1 VIRQSTIFFLI
12 FLTAGVGRAADGLVV
27 ARSALADKLYGL
39 AERQAKTLV
48 DTAETVAA
56 RADAL
61 LVYVQALA
69 EQGRNEDVLKTLNAH
84 VATLTESTVGVFAY
98 WRARALLGS
107 GDPAGAR
114 AAAEGGLAADPQS
127 ADATALRRLVAQ
139 ACLALNDSPGALRVY
154 AELDTAVTNV
164 GLRAAVLYEWAQA
177 LDGLGRATNA
187 VEVLAR
193 QPREPITDPFVEN
206 GILLHAAI
214 LARLDRQS
222 DAMRVL
228 QMLVTHEQASESGR
242 VRALVELARLQIA
255 GGKTDDAV
263 VSAHAAA
270 EAALRTDL
278 RLAAGIRLADILL
291 CATNTLD
298 EGETRIKA
306 LIREFP
312 ESLEARNAQMR
323 LANALAAAGLHER
336 AAAAYRV
343 YIESFGETGAGLEA
357 LAGRAR
363 SLFQIKS
370 YGEAANLYQKLHDTT
385 TNELRKA
392 EYLYRAADAVAADG
406 RFKQAAKLYRSVN
419 QLYGKSALAPRALF
433 QSADALDRDGDLA
446 AAEGAFRQTAER
458 YAGAPLAEQAWLR
471 LAALLSARTA
481 VNAAVEA
488 YGAVLAVTTNPAVR
502 SEALIGR
509 GIANFRAYRREA
521 ALQDFTDAAVI
532 PDPRG
537 EAYYWQ
543 VMSLFSLKRDD
554 ESYRA
559 GESFLD
565 QFPEAPRLPDMLLWL
580 AKYDYNHGRFEN
592 ARKRFLLYVER
603 WPKGPWSDFALLWAG
618 RAAFHL
624 NDLAQTVELMAR
636 LWKTY
641 PSSQRLAEAR
651 FVQADALCE
660 LRRFDEAVLL
670 FSEVITRYPESDWGT
685 PAWGRKGDSY
695 LLMGGDDP
703 KRFQE
708 AMDAYREMLG
718 RRDVTPS
725 MALQAEY
732 KIGRCLEK
740 LTRTNEAIEHY
751 YERVVVPFL
760 DDRAK
765 GRIDDESAVWFT
777 LAAFNAAD
785 LLIQTGKT
793 AAAARVLRRVA
804 DTDLP
809 GQAEAR
815 QRLERLERTRP

>member
-1 VIRQSTIFFLI
+1 VIKQLTIGIIL
-12 FLTAGVGRAADGLVV
+12 LLAAGAGRAADGLEV

-39 AERQAKTLV
+39 AERQAKALV
-48 DTAETVAA
+48 DGAGTAAA
-56 RADAL
+56 RAEAL

-69 EQGRNEDVLKTLNAH
+69 EQGRHDEVLKALNDQTAIL
-84 VATLTESTVGVFAY
+84 AASAAGPFAY
-98 WRARALLGS
+98 WRARALLAS

-127 ADATALRRLVAQ
+127 ADATSLRRLVAQ
-139 ACLALNDSPGALRVY
+139 ACLALDDGAGALRQY
-154 AELDTAVTNV
+154 AELDAAVTNA
-164 GLRAAVLYEWAQA
+164 GLRAAVLYEWARA
-177 LDGLGRATNA
+177 LDGMGRATNA
-187 VEVLAR
+187 LEVLAR
-193 QPREPITDPFVEN
+193 QPRETLANPFVEN
-206 GILLHAAI
+206 GMLLHAAI
-214 LARLDRQS
+214 LNRLDRSS
-222 DAMRVL
+222 DALRVL
-228 QMLVTHEQASESGR
+228 QALATERAAESGR
-242 VRALVELARLQIA
+242 VQALVELARLQIA
-255 GGKTDDAV
+255 GGKTNDAV
-263 VSAHAAA
+263 VSARAAA
-270 EAALRTDL
+270 DAALRPDL

-312 ESLEARNAQMR
+312 EGPEARNAQMR
-323 LANALAAAGLHER
+323 LADALAAAGLHER

-343 YIESFGETGAGLEA
+343 YIESFGEKGNGLEA

-363 SLFQIKS
+363 SLFQIRS
-370 YGEAANLYQKLHDTT
+370 FGEAANLYQKLHDTA
-385 TNELRKA
+385 TNDLQKA
-392 EYLYRAADAVAADG
+392 DYLYRAADAVAADG
-406 RFKQAAKLYRSVN
+406 RFKQAAQLYRSVN
-419 QLYGKSALAPRALF
+419 QLYGEHALAPRALF
-433 QSADALDRDGDLA
+433 QSADALERDGDLA
-446 AAEGAFRQTAER
+446 AAEGAFRQTAAR
-458 YAGAPLAEQAWLR
+458 YAGAALAEQASLR
-471 LAALLSARTA
+471 LASLLSARTA
-481 VNAAVEA
+481 VEAAVET

-509 GIANFRAYRREA
+509 GIANFRAYRFEA
-521 ALQDFTDAAVI
+521 ALRDFTGAAAI

-537 EAYYWQ
+537 EAQYWQ

-559 GESFLD
+559 GESFLEK
-565 QFPEAPRLPDMLLWL
+565 FPEAPRLPDLILWL
-580 AKYDYNHGRFEN
+580 AKYDFNHGRFEN
-592 ARKRFLLYVER
+592 ARKRFLLYAER
-603 WPKGPWSDFALLWAG
+603 WPEGPWSDFALLWAG
-618 RAAFHL
+618 RAAFRL
-624 NDLAQTVELMAR
+624 DDLPQTVELMGR

-641 PSSQRLAEAR
+641 PASQRLAEAR

-670 FSEVITRYPESDWGT
+670 FNEVITRYPESDWGT

-708 AMDAYREMLG
+708 AMDSYREMLG

-740 LTRTNEAIEHY
+740 LKRVNEAIEHY
-751 YERVVVPFL
+751 YSRVVVPFL

-765 GRIDDESAVWFT
+765 GRIDDEAAVWFT

-785 LLIQTGKT
+785 LLVQTGKT
-793 AAAARVLRRVA
+793 AAAARVLQRVA

-809 GQAEAR
+809 GRSEAR

>member
-1 VIRQSTIFFLI
+1 VIRQFSICVLLFLA
-12 FLTAGVGRAADGLVV
+12 AGGARAADGLDV

-39 AERQAKTLV
+39 AERQAKALV
-48 DTAETVAA
+48 EAAGTVAE

-61 LVYVQALA
+61 LVYVQSLA
-69 EQGRNEDVLKTLNAH
+69 EQGRNEEVLNTLNGHA
-84 VATLTESTVGVFAY
+84 ATLAESAAGAFAY
-98 WRARALLGS
+98 WRTRALLALN
-107 GDPAGAR
+107 DPAGAR

-127 ADATALRRLVAQ
+127 DDATALRRLAAQ
-139 ACLALNDSPGALRVY
+139 ACLALDDDAGALRVY
-154 AELDTAVTNV
+154 AELDAAVTNA

-177 LDGLGRATNA
+177 LDGMGRATNA
-187 VEVLAR
+187 VDVLAR
-193 QPREPITDPFVEN
+193 QPRETPADPFVEN
-206 GILLHAAI
+206 GMLLHAAI
-214 LARLDRQS
+214 LARLDRPA
-222 DAMRVL
+222 DATRVL
-228 QMLVTHEQASESGR
+228 QTLATHEQSGESGR
-242 VRALVELARLQIA
+242 VRALAELARLQIA
-255 GGKTDDAV
+255 GGKTLDAIA
-263 VSAHAAA
+263 SARAAT
-270 EAALRTDL
+270 EAAQRPDL

-298 EGETRIKA
+298 EGEARIKA
-306 LIREFP
+306 LIREFA
-312 ESLEARNAQMR
+312 ESPEARNAQMR
-323 LANALAAAGLHER
+323 LADALAAAGLHER
-336 AAAAYRV
+336 AATAYRV
-343 YIESFGETGAGLEA
+343 YIESFGETGEGLAA

-363 SLFQIKS
+363 SLFQIGRF
-370 YGEAANLYQKLHDTT
+370 GEAANLYQKLHDTT
-385 TNELRKA
+385 TNQLHKA
-392 EYLYRAADAVAADG
+392 DYLYRTADAVAADG
-406 RFKQAAKLYRSVN
+406 RFKQAAQLYRSVN
-419 QLYGKSALAPRALF
+419 ELYPGDALAPRALF
-433 QSADALDRDGDLA
+433 QSADALERDGDS
-446 AAEGAFRQTAER
+446 AAEGAFRQTATR
-458 YAGAPLAEQAWLR
+458 YAGTPLAEQALLR
-471 LAALLSARTA
+471 LATLLSARTA
-481 VNAAVEA
+481 VEAAVEA
-488 YGAVLAVTTNPAVR
+488 YGAVLAVTTNLAVR

-509 GIANFRAYRREA
+509 GIANFRAYRFDAALRDFTEA
-521 ALQDFTDAAVI
+521 AAL

-537 EAYYWQ
+537 EAHYWQ

-554 ESYRA
+554 ESYLA
-559 GESFLD
+559 GESFLEK
-565 QFPEAPRLPDMLLWL
+565 FPAAPRLPDLILWL
-580 AKYDYNHGRFEN
+580 AKYDFNHGRFEN

-603 WPKGPWSDFALLWAG
+603 WPEGPWADFALLWAG
-618 RAAFHL
+618 RTAFRL
-624 NDLAQTVELMAR
+624 DDLAQTVELMGR

-641 PSSQRLAEAR
+641 PASQRLAEAR

-740 LTRTNEAIEHY
+740 LTRTSEAIEQY
-751 YERVVVPFL
+751 YARVVVPFL

-785 LLIQTGKT
+785 LLIQTGKP